1 MPTTTEYKPTLMEK
15 LLGNNYKWW
24 YLLQFRFKNRT
35 ISLINNSFFVVGH
48 FLILL
53 GTLTTWWLANN
64 KIIDLDLQQKWTYFI
79 VGELFFNLIF
89 NFGEFE
95 ALGILKGHHV
105 IDLLRPQNYLTLKF
119 FHIYGESLLQN
130 LIKGFV
136 LAALLIIMIISGN
149 ITYFNLTNFLSFL
162 SLIPIALTLLF
173 LINIIVSFSAFF
185 VSKVDGII
193 LNFAF
198 LQGLLMGRIF
208 PLNLLIPN
216 FWFNLCN
223 PFAYLFYHPMQI
235 YLGKYNANETFL
247 VFLGGLFWCMIL
259 YFLAKLV
266 FQIGLKRNESV
277 GL

>member
-1 MPTTTEYKPTLMEK
+1 M
-15 LLGNNYKWW
+15 
-24 YLLQFRFKNRT
+24 
-35 ISLINNSFFVVGH
+35 
-48 FLILL
+48 LILL

-119 FHIYGESLLQN
+119 FDIYGQSLLQN

-173 LINIIVSFSAFF
+173 LINTIVSFSAFF
-185 VSKVDGII
+185 VSQVDGII